1 MKEEQEK
8 TEQTQSSMDFFA
20 MYNLE
25 QNPKP
30 SQPVE
35 SISNFLKPK
44 QKVNTNTQE
53 KREEQKEPT
62 EEERKKQKE
71 LDQVLGIG
79 PNYVPPTP
87 EIKEEELLSKFIGK
101 NYEKITNKKF
111 SFAAFFFG
119 GFYLLYRK
127 MYFLGFLL
135 LLFFLILMPL
145 YPILTGILF
154 FFLHL
159 CFGFFVKKMYLTF
172 AKKKIYNLKKDS
184 KEQMEKECIKQ
195 GGTNRGAVFL
205 GLIFQLLIGFILCYF
220 LTMLGIR
227 SISIPFLDRLPF
239 FPDFFPKK

>member
-35 SISNFLKPK
+35 SISNSLKPK

-53 KREEQKEPT
+53 KREEQKELT

-111 SFAAFFFG
+111 SFAASV
-119 GFYLLYRK
+119 L
-127 MYFLGFLL
+127 
-135 LLFFLILMPL
+135 
-145 YPILTGILF
+145 
-154 FFLHL
+154 
-159 CFGFFVKKMYLTF
+159 
-172 AKKKIYNLKKDS
+172 S
-184 KEQMEKECIKQ
+184 KPYCNCII
-195 GGTNRGAVFL
+195 V
-205 GLIFQLLIGFILCYF
+205 I
-220 LTMLGIR
+220 
-227 SISIPFLDRLPF
+227 
-239 FPDFFPKK
+239 